1 MGAFGHPKEEADFDT
16 QRVTRREEVFSLLE
30 RYLGKPTLSKPGEQS
45 SRFQSLCSTLDLLQ
59 NLHFNESPLYPPPP
73 PLLPAKGLIVNIQ
86 IGEALLLKSEQIS
99 MVAGFNCCH
108 ICLLI
113 LIICIFCWMLPF
125 YYPWT
130 FSEGLLNDPNLVS
143 EGKKKIKTYICICF
157 GSEWQNT
164 GKCPQRPLW

>member
-1 MGAFGHPKEEADFDT
+1 MVGIWDWEINPFYSKCLMHSEWHFEQIMGAFGHPKEEAGFDT

-30 RYLGKPTLSKPGEQS
+30 RYLGKPTVSKPGEQS

-59 NLHFNESPLYPPPP
+59 NLHFNESPLYPPPS

-99 MVAGFNCCH
+99 MVVGFNCCH

-125 YYPWT
+125 TILKP
-130 FSEGLLNDPNLVS
+130 SVKG
-143 EGKKKIKTYICICF
+143 C
-157 GSEWQNT
+157 
-164 GKCPQRPLW
+164 